1 MVRCWNAEDQYY
13 MIVFALQVQWTQ
25 QTRRQCNIIYSP
37 LFRRIQ
43 VQPLHVKN
51 KLMENQTY
59 VYFVRPL
66 ADRKAL
72 TKGESILMD
81 LPDPSGIVDELKVV
95 GRSPLPPRLRSM
107 RVDLMD
113 AAVRR
118 LLSAQYCL

>member
-1 MVRCWNAEDQYY
+1 
-13 MIVFALQVQWTQ
+13 
-25 QTRRQCNIIYSP
+25 
-37 LFRRIQ
+37 
-43 VQPLHVKN
+43 
-51 KLMENQTY
+51 MENQTY